1 MTQTR
6 KLFQL
11 SSLALMAGLLAACQ
25 TTTVKLSPEQIK
37 TYSLTAV
44 DVHIDKKTRIK
55 WPKYE
60 KEKAALKSANQ
71 TPESVTDQ
79 GQATTSGETLAQAK
93 AETPTKYLTPEE
105 YDHQKLIAPVQAAY
119 IEKFNEVMT
128 GDKPIKADVYIRQI
142 YLPSA
147 ALKATFGASNSMMT
161 DVKFTDAATNET
173 ITSAKSVLAT
183 GGYQPGLL
191 TGGVDILIAA
201 AVNKS
206 RKKEPYEVVAHHSAR
221 AVRSAITEQELNNP
235 GALQ

>member
-1 MTQTR
+1 MIQTR

-60 KEKAALKSANQ
+60 KEKAGLKTESER
-71 TPESVTDQ
+71 PKSVTDQ
-79 GQATTSGETLAQAK
+79 AEATTSDATSAQTET
-93 AETPTKYLTPEE
+93 ETTEQYLTPEE

-161 DVKFTDAATNET
+161 DVKFIDATTNET

-183 GGYQPGLL
+183 AGYQPGLL

-221 AVRSAITEQELNNP
+221 AVRNAITKQEFNNP
-235 GALQ
+235 GAF

>member
-1 MTQTR
+1 MYILTKRRASNGQNTKR
-6 KLFQL
+6 KKR
-11 SSLALMAGLLAACQ
+11 LLNQ
-25 TTTVKLSPEQIK
+25 QIK
-37 TYSLTAV
+37 PRNLS
-44 DVHIDKKTRIK
+44 
-55 WPKYE
+55 
-60 KEKAALKSANQ
+60 
-71 TPESVTDQ
+71 DQ

-161 DVKFTDAATNET
+161 DVKFTDAATSET
-173 ITSAKSVLAT
+173 ITSAKSGLAT